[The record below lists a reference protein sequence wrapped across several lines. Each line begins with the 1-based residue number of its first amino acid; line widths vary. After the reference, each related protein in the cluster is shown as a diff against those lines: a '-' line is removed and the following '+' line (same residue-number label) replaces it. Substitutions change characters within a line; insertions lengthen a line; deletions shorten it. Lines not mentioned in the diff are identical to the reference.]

1 MPATVGVPLIVIV
14 FVDQFAI
21 VPVGRPVEMP
31 MPVAPTVV
39 ILDVKGVFIQTVDKE
54 ATPAVLFGFTIIVP
68 VAFTV
73 PQPPV
78 EGIL

>member
-1 MPATVGVPLIVIV
+1 
-14 FVDQFAI
+14 
-21 VPVGRPVEMP
+21 MP

-78 EGIL
+78 KGIL